1 MLKAYILILSIFLF
15 QFPVNAKIGNKLAD
29 NQKQYG
35 KELSSKSFSDDKK
48 NYAGRAIYQFP
59 LYGWQVETLYKDNLS
74 FSETV
79 RPKGSKVSKNLLT
92 EYEAASIAALAYP
105 RVERGPYRKQV
116 KNAHFISHF
125 YEFGV
130 VSLEMKLDSSRKKH
144 VGVIGVR
151 CIKYSDDETF
161 NKIMIGAYH

>member
-1 MLKAYILILSIFLF
+1 MNYFILLITTILLF
-15 QFPVNAKIGNKLAD
+15 QFPVSAKIGNKLAD

-35 KELSSKSFSDDKK
+35 KEMSSKNYCDDKK
-48 NYAGRAIYQFP
+48 NYAGKAVHQFP
-59 LYGWQVETLYKDNLS
+59 LYGWQVETIYKDGMS

-79 RPKGSKVSKNLLT
+79 RPKGSKVTKKIIT
-92 EYEAASIAALAYP
+92 EYEAASIAAVAYP
-105 RVERGPYRKQV
+105 REERGPYRKQV

-130 VSLEMKLDSSRKKH
+130 VSLEMLLEKSKKKH

-151 CIKYSDDETF
+151 CIKYSDNETF
-161 NKIMIGAYH
+161 SKIMIGAYH